1 MKSHH
6 INGLIIKWFEDYL
19 FNRVEMCEIDSQRL
33 LPCPIKCGVPQGSIL
48 GPILLLLYLNDFK
61 NCLKCS
67 NVVNFADETVV
78 FLLGKTH
85 LEIERGLNF
94 DF

>member
-1 MKSHH
+1 
-6 INGLIIKWFEDYL
+6 
-19 FNRVEMCEIDSQRL
+19 MCEIDSQTS

-61 NCLKCS
+61 NCLKRS
-67 NVVNFADETVV
+67 NVINFADETMV

-85 LEIERGLNF
+85 LEIEQGLNF